1 MSARPF
7 AVACIAV
14 AVLAASCG
22 GSSLDAP
29 RVPRGG
35 EIAGIL
41 VTQRSD
47 GSQRMPDAGAQVGAY
62 TKAFPS
68 GGPILAHPPKP
79 IATALTGSDGSFT
92 IRGLTP
98 GRYWVTVVG
107 QGHAVTGRW
116 AAVTPQ
122 RGASVVLAS
131 CLDCPIP
138 L

>member
-1 MSARPF
+1 MRARPF
-7 AVACIAV
+7 AVACVAV
-14 AVLAASCG
+14 AVLASSCG
-22 GSSLDAP
+22 GSSLGAP
-29 RVPRGG
+29 KVPGGG

-47 GSQRMPDAGAQVGAY
+47 GSQRMPDGGAQVGAY

-68 GGPILAHPPKP
+68 GGPILQNPPKP
-79 IATALTGSDGSFT
+79 VATALTASDGSFT
-92 IRGLTP
+92 IRRLNP

-116 AAVTPQ
+116 AAVTAQ
-122 RGASVVLAS
+122 RGASVVLTS